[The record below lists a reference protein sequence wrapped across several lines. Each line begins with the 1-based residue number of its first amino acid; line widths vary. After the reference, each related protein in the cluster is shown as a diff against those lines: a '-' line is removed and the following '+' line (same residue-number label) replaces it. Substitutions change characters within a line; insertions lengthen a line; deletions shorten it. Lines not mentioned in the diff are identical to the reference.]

1 MKTIEQIKAAIEKV
15 VQRASFCWKDRKGA
29 VCPKLPTAMQGALRS
44 LCIVATAALA
54 FIGCAKEESLFKERE
69 VKITVYAPTALEN
82 PEFVSL
88 KATITKDGKAVECSA
103 RDNVI
108 TARLLPTQYEL
119 EATAA
124 YMVKGRRVEVN
135 HKGGIAVPEG
145 ENVAELEIDLVYSP
159 LGENRGIIIQEIFFT
174 GTKDQA
180 GRQYDD
186 DKYIILVNSSLTRPQ
201 KLDGLV
207 FARSGFMTNLRYE
220 CTPPP
225 DFDNFLL
232 IDLAYEFPSGAA
244 GCTLQPGES
253 AVICQCAVDHTEAND
268 NSIDLGAVAKYE
280 WVTIRDAAKHDSPN
294 DPAIPDLLP
303 LCYIDW
309 MEPDT
314 DDYYWPMNTNGGH
327 GYALIRPQYDEP
339 LGYFMD
345 PKNLYRYTFS
355 WAGVG
360 STIPGCPYFKIPNE
374 WVVDFVATGIRTD
387 IEWAI
392 VSPLLDAGVAC
403 VADEHN
409 SELRYFLSVQRKKDS
424 NGEWQDTN
432 NSTNDFEAKRAS
444 LLSK

>member
-1 MKTIEQIKAAIEKV
+1 MK
-15 VQRASFCWKDRKGA
+15 
-29 VCPKLPTAMQGALRS
+29 ALH
-44 LCIVATAALA
+44 LILIQLTAATLA
-54 FIGCAKEESLFKERE
+54 LALIGCEKPNRDFKTRE

-82 PEFVSL
+82 PIFVAME
-88 KATITKDGKAVECSA
+88 ATISKDELVEECNITE
-103 RDNVI
+103 NVI
-108 TARLLPTQYEL
+108 TARLLPTQYDL
-119 EATAA
+119 QLKAT
-124 YMVKGRRVEVN
+124 YSVKGKTVEVT
-135 HKGGIAVPEG
+135 HKDVISVQEG
-145 ENVAELEIDLVYSP
+145 ETTAEMQIDLVYSP
-159 LGENRGIIIQEIFFT
+159 LSESRGIIIQEIFFT

-186 DKYIILVNSSLTRPQ
+186 DKYIVLVNSSLTKPQ

-225 DFDNFLL
+225 DFDNFLF
-232 IDLAYEFPSGAA
+232 IDLAYEFPSGKN
-244 GCTLQPGES
+244 GCTLKPGEKI
-253 AVICQCAVDHTEAND
+253 VMCQCAVDHTEANE
-268 NSIDLGAVAKYE
+268 NSIDLGAIAKYE

-294 DPAIPDLLP
+294 DPAIPDLIP

-309 MEPDT
+309 MEPDN

-327 GYALIRPQYDEP
+327 GYALIRPQYDDP
-339 LGYFMD
+339 LSYFMA
-345 PKNLYRYTFS
+345 PENLYRYTYS

-409 SELRYFLSVQRKKDS
+409 SEMRYFLSVQRKKDS